1 VPVDPVQAQT
11 LILLAVVANLLVM
24 AAVVVP
30 PLLGRRG
37 PLQTGAASPD
47 FNDRKTAELAA
58 VLGEPGDVDLT
69 DPGGVPPGA
78 YDRVVRIVSWVF
90 ILATSTIIAV
100 TGLWRDTQPAIF
112 ALLAAAGLFVLIVHD
127 LLPAGALGTAKFILE
142 GSVAVTFATLL
153 VVLTGREAS
162 PFFFTFPLMVGG
174 AALVV
179 SPRVTFGLAAA
190 GSIAYIIAIAPPG
203 SGGLPPMTVAI
214 VGINITALIL
224 LAYVAMVIAREQR
237 RARDAAIRLS
247 TIDNLTGL
255 FNRTFFF
262 AAVEREIARS
272 ARSGRGFCLLMMDL
286 DELKQINDRH
296 GHFFGDRVL
305 RGVGEVIRSGGRR
318 IDTAARYGGDEFV
331 VLLPETD
338 PTGAYVLAEKI
349 RLGVAE
355 LRVDVAGSILQPSIS
370 IGVVSYPEDGRTSDE
385 LMITAD
391 SSMYRSKRAGKNR
404 VTGVPVMNDAVPVMD
419 DAVIARSI
427 DAVDAASR
435 TAPLEVPVEVASA
448 PPSRAA
454 RKRAKPESEPAE
466 STREPADKSV

>member
-11 LILLAVVANLLVM
+11 LILLAVVANLAVM
-24 AAVVVP
+24 AAVVIP

-37 PLQTGAASPD
+37 PLQNGSNGGGGDAG
-47 FNDRKTAELAA
+47 DRKTAQLAA
-58 VLGEPGDVDLT
+58 VFGEAGEVDLT
-69 DPGGVPPGA
+69 DPGGVPAGA

-90 ILATSTIIAV
+90 ILATSTIVAV

-112 ALLAAAGLFVLIVHD
+112 ALLAGAGLFVLVVHD
-127 LLPAGALGTAKFILE
+127 LLPAGALGTAKFVLE

-153 VVLTGREAS
+153 VVLTGRDAS
-162 PFFFTFPLMVGG
+162 PFFFTFPLIVGG

-179 SPRVTFGLAAA
+179 SPRVTFALAAA
-190 GSIAYIIAIAPPG
+190 ASIAYIVAIAPPG

-305 RGVGEVIRSGGRR
+305 RGVGEVIRMGGRR

-349 RLGVAE
+349 RLGVAD
-355 LRVDVAGSILQPSIS
+355 LRVDVAGTLIQPSIS
-370 IGVVSYPEDGRTSDE
+370 VGVVSYPDDGRTSDE
-385 LMITAD
+385 LMIAAD

-404 VTGVPVMNDAVPVMD
+404 VTGVPVMDEAVVAAVPPAGPLDIAPTAPTEPVD
-419 DAVIARSI
+419 DAV
-427 DAVDAASR
+427 
-435 TAPLEVPVEVASA
+435 
-448 PPSRAA
+448 
-454 RKRAKPESEPAE
+454 
-466 STREPADKSV
+466 REPADKSV

>member
-11 LILLAVVANLLVM
+11 LILLAVVANLAVM
-24 AAVVVP
+24 AAVVIP

-37 PLQTGAASPD
+37 PLQNGSGAGDPGE
-47 FNDRKTAELAA
+47 RKAAQLAA
-58 VLGEPGDVDLT
+58 VLGESGDVDLT

-90 ILATSTIIAV
+90 ILATSTIVAV
-100 TGLWRDTQPAIF
+100 TGLWRDQQPAIF
-112 ALLAAAGLFVLIVHD
+112 ALLAAAGLFVLVVHD
-127 LLPAGALGTAKFILE
+127 LLPAGALGTAKFVLE

-153 VVLTGREAS
+153 VVLTGRDAS
-162 PFFFTFPLMVGG
+162 PFFFTFPLIVGG

-190 GSIAYIIAIAPPG
+190 ASIASIVAIAPPG
-203 SGGLPPMTVAI
+203 AGGLPPQTVAI
-214 VGINITALIL
+214 VGITVTALIL

-349 RLGVAE
+349 RSEVAD
-355 LRVDVAGSILQPSIS
+355 LRVDVAGTAIQPSIS
-370 IGVVSYPEDGRTSDE
+370 VGVVSYPEDGRTSDE
-385 LMITAD
+385 LMIAAD
-391 SSMYRSKRAGKNR
+391 TSMYRSKRSGKNR
-404 VTGVPVMNDAVPVMD
+404 VTGVPVMDESVAV
-419 DAVIARSI
+419 R
-427 DAVDAASR
+427 AA
-435 TAPLEVPVEVASA
+435 TGEVAEAPAEAPLET
-448 PPSRAA
+448 
-454 RKRAKPESEPAE
+454 PAGAVGGA
-466 STREPADKSV
+466 ADKSV